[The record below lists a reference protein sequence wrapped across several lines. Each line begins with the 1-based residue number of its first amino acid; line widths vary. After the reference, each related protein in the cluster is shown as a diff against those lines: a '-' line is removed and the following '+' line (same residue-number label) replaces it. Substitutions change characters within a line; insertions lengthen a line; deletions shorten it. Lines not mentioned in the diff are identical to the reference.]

1 MFKYGK
7 IIANIITK
15 GGVIIISIKSKRK
28 KRGLSQLALAKRLG
42 ITQGAVSQWET
53 GISTPSIVLLPKLAS
68 VLQCKIDDLLE
79 DLAKEEAN

>member
-1 MFKYGK
+1 MFKCGK